1 MLALRA
7 HDWYACGMPTS
18 SEELFDV
25 VNEHDVVVGQ
35 LPRSQVHAEKR
46 LHRAVS
52 IFVLNGRGEL
62 LIHRRSATKDE
73 YPLLF
78 TSSASGHVTAGETY
92 DETAP
97 RELMEE
103 LGLAASLRLLAK
115 FPASAETANEHTAFY
130 EAITDDVPVP
140 DPGEIAE
147 VEWRDVDVLAE
158 QIERQPELFTPPFRL
173 LFEWWMTN
181 RQTPSEARP

>member
-1 MLALRA
+1 M
-7 HDWYACGMPTS
+7 S
-18 SEELFDV
+18 SFAEELFDV
-25 VNEHDVVVGQ
+25 VNDDDIVVGT
-35 LPRSQVHAEKR
+35 LPRSEVHAQG
-46 LHRAVS
+46 LQHRAVS

-97 RELMEE
+97 RELQEE
-103 LGLAASLRLLAK
+103 LGIAATLKHVAT
-115 FPASAETANEHTAFY
+115 FPASPDTANEFTAFY
-130 EAITDDVPVP
+130 EAVTDDVPVP

-147 VEWRDVDVLAE
+147 IEWCDVALLSQRVE
-158 QIERQPELFTPPFRL
+158 ERPEEFTPPFRV
-173 LFEWWMTN
+173 LFRWWIEQ
-181 RQTPSEARP
+181 RASSESATP

>member
-1 MLALRA
+1 M
-7 HDWYACGMPTS
+7 S
-18 SEELFDV
+18 SLPEELFDV
-25 VNEHDVVVGQ
+25 VNEDDVVIDT
-35 LPRSQVHAEKR
+35 LPRSVVHARR
-46 LHRAVS
+46 LQHRAVS

-97 RELMEE
+97 RELQEE
-103 LGLAASLRLLAK
+103 LGITATLRHIAT
-115 FPASAETANEHTAFY
+115 FPASPETANEFTAFY
-130 EAITDDVPVP
+130 EAITDDVPIP

-147 VEWRDVDVLAE
+147 IEWCDVATLVQRVEE
-158 QIERQPELFTPPFRL
+158 HPEEFTPPFRL
-173 LFEWWMTN
+173 LFRWWVEQ
-181 RQTPSEARP
+181 RDAGRSASP

>member
-1 MLALRA
+1 MSS
-7 HDWYACGMPTS
+7 T

-25 VNEHDVVVGQ
+25 VDDDDVVIGT
-35 LPRSQVHAEKR
+35 LPRSEVHAR
-46 LHRAVS
+46 GLQHRAVS

-97 RELMEE
+97 RELREE
-103 LGLAASLRLLAK
+103 LGISATLKHVAT
-115 FPASAETANEHTAFY
+115 FPATADTANEFTAFY
-130 EAITDDVPVP
+130 EAVTDDEPVP

-147 VEWRDVDVLAE
+147 IEWCDIALLTERVEQR
-158 QIERQPELFTPPFRL
+158 PEAFTPPFRL
-173 LFEWWMTN
+173 LFRWWLEQ
-181 RQTPSEARP
+181 RERSERASP